1 MGQSTS
7 WGAAQY
13 MCTEHSM
20 ARQLISLVLACLVS
34 LGISQSLEGLVQ
46 LDRTSFDKIV
56 TKFEYSL
63 IKFDIGF
70 PAPGDKHK
78 NFGKVATQIG
88 EVDNLFLGE
97 VRIKNYGDKT
107 NQDIADRF
115 NVKKD
120 EISLPE
126 TILFTTKDGAL
137 AEMARYGGDYSV
149 NNLRLFLS
157 SKSGV
162 YLKLDGCIK
171 EMDTLAEKFSR
182 ATNKEDR
189 EKILFAAESWAREK
203 GEDAMVYVKIMK
215 ASLDTGHEGVEKEMA
230 RVEKVMDNKA
240 SDKVIVKMAR
250 KLNVLNSFY
259 VRDEL

>member
-20 ARQLISLVLACLVS
+20 ARHLITLVLACLVS

-46 LDRTSFDKIV
+46 LDKTSFDKIM

-63 IKFDIGF
+63 IKFDVGY
-70 PAPGDKHK
+70 PTGDKHK
-78 NFGKVATQIG
+78 NFGKVATQIT
-88 EVDNLFLGE
+88 EADNLFMGE
-97 VRIKNYGDKT
+97 VRIKDYGDK
-107 NQDIADRF
+107 NNEDMADRF
-115 NVKKD
+115 NVNKD
-120 EISLPE
+120 KTSMPE
-126 TILFTTKDGAL
+126 TILFNTKDGTL
-137 AEMARYGGDYSV
+137 TEMARYGGDYSV
-149 NNLRLFLS
+149 DNLRLFVS

-171 EMDTLAEKFSR
+171 ELDTLAEKFSR

-189 EKILFAAESWAREK
+189 EKILFAAESWAKEK
-203 GEDAMVYVKIMK
+203 GEDAVVYVKIMK
-215 ASLDTGHEGVEKEMA
+215 AALDTGYERVEKEKA

-240 SDKVIVKMAR
+240 SDKVIAKMAR
-250 KLNVLNSFY
+250 KMNVLNSFG
-259 VRDEL
+259 VRYEL